1 MQPKPVTSPDKC
13 RVTHIEKFIQR
24 GITMIT
30 LKLKSYN
37 RLELEAMYR
46 LLSDFLLETQRSCA
60 VGTRC
65 KICEYKHLCN
75 DCYEALQY
83 VEQKLEIK

>member
-1 MQPKPVTSPDKC
+1 MQPKPVTSPEKC
-13 RVTHIEKFIQR
+13 RVTPIQTLEK
-24 GITMIT
+24 GCNMIT
-30 LKLKSYN
+30 LKLKDYN

-65 KICEYKHLCN
+65 KICEYKRLCN
-75 DCYEALQY
+75 DCYAAIQY
-83 VEQKLEIK
+83 VEDKLQIK

>member
-1 MQPKPVTSPDKC
+1 MQPQPVTRLEKC
-13 RVTHIEKFIQR
+13 RVTPTQTHEK
-24 GITMIT
+24 GCNMIT
-30 LKLKSYN
+30 LKLKDYN

-65 KICEYKHLCN
+65 KICEYKRLCN
-75 DCYEALQY
+75 DCYAAIQY
-83 VEQKLEIK
+83 VEDKLQIK

>member
-1 MQPKPVTSPDKC
+1 
-13 RVTHIEKFIQR
+13 
-24 GITMIT
+24 MIT
-30 LKLKSYN
+30 LKLKDYN

-65 KICEYKHLCN
+65 KIREYKRLCN
-75 DCYEALQY
+75 DCYAAIQY
-83 VEQKLEIK
+83 VEDKLQIK